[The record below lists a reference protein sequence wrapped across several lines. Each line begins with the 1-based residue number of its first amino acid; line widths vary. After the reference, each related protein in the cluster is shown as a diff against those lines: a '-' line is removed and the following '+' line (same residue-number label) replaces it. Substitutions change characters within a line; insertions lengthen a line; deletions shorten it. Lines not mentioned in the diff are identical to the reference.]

1 MRLDAWLRQQHSP
14 AERLRLV
21 ERLAQALN
29 TVHDR
34 GEMLAALAPE
44 RVEVG
49 SDMKVDLSP
58 AMRGRPEP
66 GYSAPE
72 VLEGGPPSTA
82 ADIYAAGALC
92 WEILVGQPCGE
103 APRPLLDV
111 VPDLP
116 RELAN
121 SVMGCLEKSPD
132 WRPKDLTYLAQ
143 LAAAQQK
150 VGRAPSEPPPT
161 VSTPARGI
169 PAPAR
174 NASSARLAPAP
185 RRESRSQLPLVLAA
199 TLLVGAAAASYYF
212 WMGRGSPPPPPTA
225 RATPTPAA
233 TVAPDVSATP
243 TPAPVATPSA
253 TPPPATAAVATP
265 TPPPVRTV
273 ATPPPDSAPVTTP
286 TPNASAAAAS
296 TPPPAAVAQA
306 AAASEPA
313 APAVEPPSL
322 STVSPLSMKRGGR
335 VLLDIRGAGLR
346 ADQHV
351 QILPIKDVPR
361 GISVVRQKWANANL
375 VTVLLEL
382 DANVTP
388 TAYAI
393 TLESANGDRTN
404 PLHITVTK

>member
-49 SDMKVDLSP
+49 GDMKVDLSP

-82 ADIYAAGALC
+82 ADIYAAGAVS

-150 VGRAPSEPPPT
+150 VGRAPSEPPTT
-161 VSTPARGI
+161 VSTPARGVQ
-169 PAPAR
+169 APAR
-174 NASSARLAPAP
+174 SAPVARSAP
-185 RRESRSQLPLVLAA
+185 RRESRSQLPLFLAA
-199 TLLVGAAAASYYF
+199 TLLVAAAAASYYF
-212 WMGRGSPPPPPTA
+212 WMGRGSPPPAPTA
-225 RATPTPAA
+225 SATPTPAT
-233 TVAPDVSATP
+233 TVAPDVTTTP
-243 TPAPVATPSA
+243 TPAPVATPS
-253 TPPPATAAVATP
+253 TTSPPVATAAAATP

-273 ATPPPDSAPVTTP
+273 ATPPPDSAPVAAP
-286 TPNASAAAAS
+286 TLNASAAAAP
-296 TPPPAAVAQA
+296 TPPPAAAAQPTATPEPVA
-306 AAASEPA
+306 AAAEPA
-313 APAVEPPSL
+313 SL

-351 QILPIKDVPR
+351 QILPIKDAPR

-393 TLESANGDRTN
+393 ALESANGERTN